1 MILTALKIGHALKTN
16 VLTLASSLSLAEMVL
31 VVRQKLIDRYVFV
44 LSTGLEIHMKNA
56 INVGYLIFGIFLK
69 LVNLILQYFLVPR
82 ISSKSSTICHL

>member
-1 MILTALKIGHALKTN
+1 MILNALKIGHALKNN

-56 INVGYLIFGIFLK
+56 INVCSRY
-69 LVNLILQYFLVPR
+69 
-82 ISSKSSTICHL
+82 